1 MSGVALHVDLT
12 SIESLQ
18 RRLARL
24 GEFNRGELLD
34 AIGAEVETQTH
45 RRLRDEK
52 TAPDGTPWEPWSDS
66 YKRSRH
72 GGNGLLMGEG
82 DLDDSIQY
90 LVNGD
95 AVEIG
100 SNIEDYAA
108 IHQFGGTSDMA
119 PGPASI
125 PAREYLGLS
134 DENIDDIAAIIDDF
148 VDEHITQVMQ

>member
-1 MSGVALHVDLT
+1 MSSVALRFDL
-12 SIESLQ
+12 SSV
-18 RRLARL
+18 ARL
-24 GEFNRGELLD
+24 QERLTQLGNINRGELLD

-45 RRLRDEK
+45 RRIRDEK
-52 TAPDGTPWEPWSDS
+52 TAPDGTPWEPWSKN
-66 YKRSRH
+66 YGRGRH
-72 GGNGLLMGEG
+72 GGHSLLMGEG

-95 AVEIG
+95 EVETG

-134 DENIDDIAAIIDDF
+134 DENIDDIAAIVDDF
-148 VDEHITQVMQ
+148 VDEHIARVIQ